1 MVDLIENGQNVLVNN
16 GNKLRYLDALAQY
29 RLASRVKD
37 ELSAFLKGFD
47 DLVPDQLLCMFD
59 ENELEVS
66 FPTFLCVFK
75 KALKWLFLGI
85 IKHV

>member
-37 ELSAFLKGFD
+37 ELSAFLKGFN

-66 FPTFLCVFK
+66 YISIVFS
-75 KALKWLFLGI
+75 LNSLIL
-85 IKHV
+85 